1 MTFLVNTGAAHYI
14 RWFMKK
20 YLWIFLILTV
30 ISSCDVLRNVKEMM
44 TFSKCDFRL
53 KSVDQTKLA
62 GVNIQNLSFF
72 ADLRLNDAL
81 IITHAYTNGHLPLTF
96 ILNVDVRNPNATTAS
111 MTKVDWILLI
121 DNHEM
126 VNGTSTQS
134 ITIPPNGGVTVWPLQ
149 VSINLVK
156 ALSNETFDSL
166 KNFAFNL
173 AGVGNKPTRITL
185 KAKPTIM
192 VGNSPVAYPGYITI
206 NTDFTS
212 E

>member
-1 MTFLVNTGAAHYI
+1 MTFFVNIGAVPYI

-20 YLWIFLILTV
+20 YLWILLFLTV

-44 TFSKCDFRL
+44 TFAKCEFRL
-53 KSVDQTKLA
+53 KSVDHTRLA
-62 GVNIQNLSFF
+62 GVNIQDMGSY
-72 ADLRLNDAL
+72 ADLSLNDAL
-81 IITHAYTNGHLPLTF
+81 VITHAFTNGHLPLAFT
-96 ILNVDVRNPNATTAS
+96 LNVEVRNPNTTAAS

-126 VNGTSTQS
+126 VNGTSAQA
-134 ITIPPNGGVTVWPLQ
+134 ITIAPNGGVTVWPLQ
-149 VSINLVK
+149 VSIDLVK
-156 ALSNETFDSL
+156 ALSGETFDSL

-212 E
+212 G